1 MKPFLTLLCCTILIG
16 SRAQQMPD
24 AWDLRACIEYAIAHN
39 ISIKQADVQ
48 SRISA
53 LQADQAHYNLY
64 PTLNGQ
70 ASTGLRFGRSIDPTT
85 NTFATAQL
93 FYQNFGLNAGMQLY
107 NQGRLKYAEQVAI
120 FNARAALADVAKVS
134 NDISFTVATYYLQIL
149 SSKEQIEISKVQIAQ
164 SLAQFDITKKRVD
177 AGVLPELSLAE
188 VEAQLGTDSSNYYTA
203 ISSDQQNLLNMR
215 GLLNLDPSITFN
227 ILTPP
232 VDKIPMETFGELQ
245 PALVYGLAMQN
256 QPLQKADSLRIKS
269 AEQNVLVN
277 KALMYPTLTIGGN
290 LSTNFSNS
298 FKYISGATFGG
309 YAPVT
314 GAEPIVTIGGTN
326 YAVQSPVYKLT
337 QQTRSF
343 GQIFDG
349 YGNQLDNNFGQN
361 IGLTLSIPILNA
373 HQGRTAYRQS
383 KLQLQSVQLQKNADD
398 VKLKQDIYAAYTNAV
413 TALQKYNAGKKSV
426 ESAQKA
432 YDFATK
438 RYDIGLLNSL
448 DLLTIQN
455 NLLRAKL
462 LQLTNQYDYVF
473 KMKLLEFYKGN
484 GIKL

>member
-1 MKPFLTLLCCTILIG
+1 MKLFLTLLGCTMLIG

-24 AWDLRACIEYAIAHN
+24 AWDLRACIEYAVAHN

-48 SRISA
+48 ARIAA
-53 LQADQAHYNLY
+53 LQADQARYNLY

-70 ASTGLRFGRSIDPTT
+70 ASGGLRFGRSIDPTT
-85 NTFATAQL
+85 NTFATSQFL
-93 FYQNFGLNAGMQLY
+93 YQNFALNGGMQLY
-107 NQGRLKYAEQVAI
+107 NQGRLKYAEQAAV
-120 FNARAALADVAKVS
+120 FSARAALADVAKVA

-149 SSKEQIEISKVQIAQ
+149 SSKEQIEITKVQIAQ
-164 SLAQFDITKKRVD
+164 SQAQLDITRKRVD

-203 ISSDQQNLLNMR
+203 IATDQQNLLNMR
-215 GLLNLDPSITFN
+215 GLLNLDPAIPFN
-227 ILTPP
+227 VVTPP
-232 VDKIPMETFGELQ
+232 VDKIPVESFGELQ
-245 PALVYGLAMQN
+245 PALVYSLAMQN
-256 QPLQKADSLRIKS
+256 QPLQKADSLRIQS
-269 AEQNVLVN
+269 AEKNVLVN
-277 KALMYPTLTIGGN
+277 KATMYPTLSLGAN

-298 FKYISGATFGG
+298 FKYVSGATFGG
-309 YAPVT
+309 YAPIT
-314 GAEPIVTIGGTN
+314 GAESVVNVGGTN
-326 YAVQSPVYKLT
+326 YAVQAPVFKLT
-337 QQTRSF
+337 QATRSF

-349 YGNQLDNNFGQN
+349 YGSQLDNNFGQN
-361 IGLTLSIPILNA
+361 IGLSLSVPIFNG
-373 HQGRTAYRQS
+373 HQGRTAYRQA
-383 KLQLQSVQLQKNADD
+383 KLQLQAVQLQKNADD

-413 TALQKYNAGKKSV
+413 TALQKFNAGKKSV

-438 RYDIGLLNSL
+438 RYDIGLLTSL

-484 GIKL
+484 GLKL